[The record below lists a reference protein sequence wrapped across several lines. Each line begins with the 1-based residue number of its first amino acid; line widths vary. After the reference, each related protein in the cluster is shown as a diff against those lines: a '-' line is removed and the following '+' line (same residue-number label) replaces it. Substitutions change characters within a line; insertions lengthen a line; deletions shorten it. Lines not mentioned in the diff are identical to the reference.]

1 MMARVLII
9 SDRLATYGDF
19 KRQLQQYPE
28 FAIWMLDAGDLR
40 FFEKDSHT
48 TQAEL
53 VILDVMGNQ
62 TKCLAALA
70 RVRALF
76 PTAKI
81 AVRAL
86 RSWDNFSP
94 LLLQAGAHGIID
106 ASTYRSKYAM
116 SMLIDS
122 IMAGNIIYRE
132 QRDSPSSGMG
142 RPNRKPC
149 P

>member
-9 SDRLATYGDF
+9 SDRLAAYGGF
-19 KRQLQQYPE
+19 QPQLQQYPDC
-28 FAIWMLDAGDLR
+28 ALWMLDAGDLR
-40 FFEKDSHT
+40 FFEQDSRAA
-48 TQAEL
+48 QPEL
-53 VILDVMGNQ
+53 VILDVMGSQ

-76 PTAKI
+76 PHAKI

-86 RSWDNFSP
+86 RAWENFSP

-106 ASTYRSKYAM
+106 ASTYRSKHAM

-132 QRDSPSSGMG
+132 HGDA
-142 RPNRKPC
+142 
-149 P
+149 

>member
-1 MMARVLII
+1 MARILII
-9 SDRLATYGDF
+9 SDRLAAYGAF
-19 KRQLQQYPE
+19 QQQLQQYPDC
-28 FAIWMLDAGDLR
+28 AIWMLDAGDLR
-40 FFEKDSHT
+40 FFELDSRTAHP
-48 TQAEL
+48 EL
-53 VILDVMGNQ
+53 VILDVMGSQ

-76 PTAKI
+76 PNAKI

-86 RSWDNFSP
+86 RAWDNFSP

-106 ASTYRSKYAM
+106 ASTYRSKHAM

-132 QRDSPSSGMG
+132 TRED
-142 RPNRKPC
+142 
-149 P
+149 